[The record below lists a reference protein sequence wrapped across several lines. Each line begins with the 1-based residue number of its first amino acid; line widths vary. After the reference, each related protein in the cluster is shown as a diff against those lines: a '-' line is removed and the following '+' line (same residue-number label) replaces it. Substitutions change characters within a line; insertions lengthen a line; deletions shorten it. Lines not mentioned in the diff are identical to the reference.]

1 MAMSARAWCVCACAR
16 VHRVFV
22 RRVCPPCVPVR
33 RACVRARPPC
43 FCPPCLSTVRARAS
57 GVRARESAVRACAVR
72 ALCVRV
78 VCARACMAHGA
89 SRIAHPASRV
99 PHCTASH
106 RDPLFAFFLN
116 ATAACACMA
125 HGASRIAHRA
135 PRIAHRASP
144 HIARRSAS
152 RVSCRRSS
160 EPADQASQLIGQ
172 KVTRWP

>member
-1 MAMSARAWCVCACAR
+1 MRGACVRARASTVCLSAVFVRRACPCVGRACAR
-16 VHRVFV
+16 VRRVFV

-33 RACVRARPPC
+33 RACVRASPPC
-43 FCPPCLSTVRARAS
+43 AHAPCARYVCASCARVRAWH
-57 GVRARESAVRACAVR
+57 
-72 ALCVRV
+72 
-78 VCARACMAHGA
+78 MAHRA
-89 SRIAHPASRV
+89 SRIPHRAFRIAPHRTVIRCLHLFECDRRV
-99 PHCTASH
+99 CV
-106 RDPLFAFFLN
+106 
-116 ATAACACMA
+116 
-125 HGASRIAHRA
+125 HGARRIAQWHRA